1 LGIAASEAMEG
12 KDLYGMKKDFNQIN
26 AILNELIDSVKTN
39 ISTVSPI
46 FGWLIPLAKD
56 KDEMALNFSIQL
68 ARDDYQYSGE
78 YHLAPDKSLQI
89 KNRDINISKHA
100 EKLINPEKF
109 LSFLLKIVS
118 FAEWKSVSKIMDQQ
132 EVVVKKS
139 RLL

>member
-1 LGIAASEAMEG
+1 MEG

-26 AILNELIDSVKTN
+26 AILNKLVDSVKTN

-68 ARDDYQYSGE
+68 ARDGWQYSGE
-78 YHLAPDKSLQI
+78 YHLAPNKSLPI

-100 EKLINPEKF
+100 EKLINPEKL
-109 LSFLLKIVS
+109 LSFLVKIVS
-118 FAEWKSVSKIMDQQ
+118 FAEWKSVSKIMEQQ
-132 EVVVKKS
+132 DVVVKKS